1 MRLNKFIAGCG
12 VCSRRE
18 ADKLIEEGRVSING
32 EIAGFGAL
40 VLDGDTVL
48 VDGKEISLQ
57 EEKIVIAY
65 YKPVGVTC
73 TEKDKFA
80 QKTVI
85 EDLGFEKRVTYAG
98 RLDKESEG
106 LLLMTNDGD
115 LINAMMRGASGH
127 EKEYEVTVDKEVT
140 ADFIRAMSGGI
151 YLKELDKKTRPCKVK
166 KTGKYSFD
174 IVLTQGL
181 NRQIRRMCN
190 ALGFS
195 VKKLKRIRVMS
206 VRLED
211 YNLKPGEHIVLT
223 KEEVKKLCKDAGL

>member
-181 NRQIRRMCN
+181 N
-190 ALGFS
+190 
-195 VKKLKRIRVMS
+195 
-206 VRLED
+206 
-211 YNLKPGEHIVLT
+211 
-223 KEEVKKLCKDAGL
+223 

>member
-181 NRQIRRMCN
+181 NRQIRRMCD